1 MKFLWAICL
10 GITEGIT
17 EFLPISSTYHLL
29 FISRLLH
36 LSHNEFTKLF
46 HIFIQ
51 SGAILAVVWLYRY
64 DLIRRLDLG
73 LKTLVAFVPT
83 ALMGII
89 FYRPIKDIFME
100 RFFLQAIIFLLLGLL
115 FILFELLIKK
125 AVLKLKKT
133 LVSLTFFEAII
144 IGFIQSL
151 AFFPGVSRSGAVI
164 LMMMIF
170 GYRRD
175 EAAFFSF
182 FLAIPTIISAGIY
195 DLYKSWDSLVSFKN
209 EIFPLSLG
217 FSVSFIVALAAV
229 RWFIGY
235 LKKHSLNL
243 FAFYRFLLGVL
254 TILWL
259 SFE

>member
-1 MKFLWAICL
+1 MKFLSAICL
-10 GITEGIT
+10 GIIEGIT

-29 FISRLLH
+29 LVSRLLH
-36 LSHNEFTKLF
+36 LPHNEFTKLF

-100 RFFLQAIIFLLLGLL
+100 RFFLQVIIFLLLGLL

-133 LVSLTFFEAII
+133 LVSLTFFEAIL
-144 IGFIQSL
+144 IGFIQCL

-182 FLAIPTIISAGIY
+182 FLSIPTIISAGIY
-195 DLYKSWDSLVSFKN
+195 DLYKSWDSLVSFKSG
-209 EIFPLSLG
+209 IFPLSLG

-259 SFE
+259 SLE